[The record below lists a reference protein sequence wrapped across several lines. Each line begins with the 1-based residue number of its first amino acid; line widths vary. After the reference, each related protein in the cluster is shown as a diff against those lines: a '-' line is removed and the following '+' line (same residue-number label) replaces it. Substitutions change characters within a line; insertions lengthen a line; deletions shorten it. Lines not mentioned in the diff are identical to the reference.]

1 MDTSKTIG
9 FWTGLAGFICILLLP
24 IPEGLSAEG
33 WNLAAVALLMAI
45 WWVSETLPL
54 AIVALIPII
63 LFPLM
68 EISSL
73 RNTTTPYAEPV
84 IYLFMGGFIMAK
96 ALERWNLHKRIALFI
111 VKTVGNKPHNIV
123 LGFMIASA
131 FLSMWVSN
139 TATVIMMIPIAM
151 SLVSVQRHE
160 LSTERSQE
168 SIDQKHFLVSLL
180 LGIAYAASIGGLATL
195 IGTPPNALLA
205 GFLRSNY
212 QITIGFTQWMKL
224 GIPLVLIALPLLYLL
239 MNKFIFKVSADFSVA
254 KEDEIENQWKSLGSI
269 SSTEIRVGAIVLLTA
284 LAWIM
289 RPMLS
294 AYIPGLSDTG
304 IAICCSV
311 LLFALPSGNMHQ
323 QRILVW
329 EDCKSLP
336 FEILILFGG
345 GLSLAKAITDTGL
358 AAWIANQAYL
368 VENVP
373 DIGLILLITITI
385 IFLTEV
391 SSNTATA
398 ATFIPLLYAIALE
411 LSINP
416 FLIVIPAT
424 LATSCAFMLPVATP
438 PNAIAY
444 ASEQIKIKDMVRAGF
459 WLNLIMTVLCV
470 GISYL
475 LVPLIFP

>member
-1 MDTSKTIG
+1 MESSKQIG
-9 FWTGLAGFICILLLP
+9 FWTGLMGFAAVLALP
-24 IPEGLSAEG
+24 TPEGLSPEG
-33 WNLAAVALLMAI
+33 WDLAAIAVLMAI

-54 AIVALIPII
+54 AVVALIPII

-68 EISSL
+68 DVSTL

-111 VKTVGNKPHNIV
+111 VKTVGNKPNNIV
-123 LGFMIASA
+123 LGFMLASA

-160 LSTERSQE
+160 LSDVVSQHR
-168 SIDQKHFLVSLL
+168 IDQKHFLISLL
-180 LGIAYAASIGGLATL
+180 LGIAYSASIGGLATL

-205 GFLRSNY
+205 GFLSSNY
-212 QITIGFTQWMKL
+212 QITVGFTQWMKL
-224 GIPLVLIALPLLYLL
+224 GIPLVVIALPILYLL
-239 MNKFIFKVSADFSVA
+239 MNKVIFKVSADFSVA
-254 KEDEIENQWKSLGSI
+254 KEDEIANQWRDLGRI
-269 SSTEIRVGAIVLLTA
+269 SGPEIRVATIVILTA
-284 LAWIM
+284 LAWVL

-294 AYIPGLSDTG
+294 EYVSGLSDTG
-304 IAICCSV
+304 IAIACSV
-311 LLFALPSGNMHQ
+311 LLFGMPSGSKEQH
-323 QRILVW
+323 RILVW

-345 GLSLAKAITDTGL
+345 GLTLAKAITDTGL

-373 DIGLILLITITI
+373 DLVLILLIVFTI

-416 FLIVIPAT
+416 FMIVIPAT

-444 ASEQIKIKDMVRAGF
+444 ASGQIKIKDMVRAGF
-459 WLNLIMTVLCV
+459 WLNLIMTLLCV

-475 LVPLIFP
+475 LVPIIFP

>member
-1 MDTSKTIG
+1 MERSKRIG
-9 FWTGLAGFICILLLP
+9 FWTGILGFVAVLLLP
-24 IPEGLSAEG
+24 NPEGLSPEG
-33 WNLAAVALLMAI
+33 WSLAAVAILMAI

-54 AIVALIPII
+54 AVVALMPII

-68 EISSL
+68 GISGL

-96 ALERWNLHKRIALFI
+96 ALERWDLHKRIALFI
-111 VKTVGNKPHNIV
+111 VKMVGSKPSNIV

-160 LSTERSQE
+160 LSDAVSQQR
-168 SIDQKHFLVSLL
+168 IDQKHFLLSLL

-224 GIPLVLIALPLLYLL
+224 GIPLVIIAMPILYLL
-239 MNKFIFKVSADFSVA
+239 MNKVIFKVSKNFSIA
-254 KEDEIENQWKSLGSI
+254 KEDEIANQWKALGSM
-269 SSTEIRVGAIVLLTA
+269 SSAETRVATIVILTA
-284 LAWIM
+284 LAWVL

-294 AYIPGLSDTG
+294 EYVTGLSDTG
-304 IAICCSV
+304 IAIACAV
-311 LLFALPSGNMHQ
+311 LLFGLPSGSKEQN
-323 QRILVW
+323 RILVW

-345 GLSLAKAITDTGL
+345 GLTLAKSITDTGL
-358 AAWIANQAYL
+358 AAWIANQSYL

-373 DIGLILLITITI
+373 DLALILLITFTI

-398 ATFIPLLYAIALE
+398 ATFIPLLYAIAIE

-416 FLIVIPAT
+416 FLVVIPAT

-444 ASEQIKIKDMVRAGF
+444 ASGQIKIKDMVRAGF
-459 WLNLIMTVLCV
+459 WMNLIMTLLCV
-470 GISYL
+470 AISYV
-475 LVPLIFP
+475 LVPLVFQ

>member
-1 MDTSKTIG
+1 MDTSKRIG
-9 FWTGLAGFICILLLP
+9 FWTGLLGFIIILLLP
-24 IPEGLSAEG
+24 TPEGLSAEG
-33 WNLAAVALLMAI
+33 WDLAAVGLLMAI

-54 AIVALIPII
+54 AVVALIPII

-68 EISSL
+68 SISSL

-96 ALERWNLHKRIALFI
+96 ALERWGLHKRLALFI
-111 VKTVGNKPHNIV
+111 VKTVGNKPQNIV
-123 LGFMIASA
+123 LGFMLASA

-160 LSTERSQE
+160 LSTELTQE
-168 SIDQKHFLVSLL
+168 RIDQKHFLISLL

-205 GFLRSNY
+205 GFLSSNY

-224 GIPLVLIALPLLYLL
+224 GIPLVIIALPLLYLL
-239 MNKFIFKVSADFSVA
+239 MTKIVFKISPSFSIA
-254 KEDEIENQWKSLGSI
+254 KEDEIKKQWLALGTL
-269 SSTEIRVGAIVLLTA
+269 STPELRVGAIVIITA
-284 LAWIM
+284 LAWIL

-294 AYIPGLSDTG
+294 TYVVGLSDTG
-304 IAICCSV
+304 IAIACSV
-311 LLFALPSGNMHQ
+311 LLFALPSGSKEQN
-323 QRILVW
+323 RILVW

-358 AAWIANQAYL
+358 ATWIANQAYL
-368 VENVP
+368 VENIP
-373 DIGLILLITITI
+373 EIAIILFITFTI

-411 LSINP
+411 LSISP

-444 ASEQIKIKDMVRAGF
+444 ASGQIKIKDMIKAGF
-459 WLNLIMTVLCV
+459 WLNIIMTVLCV
-470 GISYL
+470 AISYI
-475 LVPLIFP
+475 LVPIIFP

>member
-1 MDTSKTIG
+1 MDTSKRIG
-9 FWTGLAGFICILLLP
+9 FWTGLLGFIIILLLP
-24 IPEGLSAEG
+24 KPEGLSAEG
-33 WNLAAVALLMAI
+33 WDLAAVGLLMAI

-54 AIVALIPII
+54 AVVALIPII

-68 EISSL
+68 SISSL

-96 ALERWNLHKRIALFI
+96 ALERWDLHKRLALFI
-111 VKTVGNKPHNIV
+111 VKTVGNKPQNIV
-123 LGFMIASA
+123 LGFMLASA

-160 LSTERSQE
+160 LSTELTQE
-168 SIDQKHFLVSLL
+168 RIDQKHFLISLL

-205 GFLRSNY
+205 GFLSSNY

-224 GIPLVLIALPLLYLL
+224 GVPLVIIALPLLYLL
-239 MNKFIFKVSADFSVA
+239 MTKIVFKISPSFSIA
-254 KEDEIENQWKSLGSI
+254 KEDEIKKQWIALGTLSI
-269 SSTEIRVGAIVLLTA
+269 PELRVGAIVIITA
-284 LAWIM
+284 LAWILQ
-289 RPMLS
+289 PMLS
-294 AYIPGLSDTG
+294 TYVVGLSDTG
-304 IAICCSV
+304 IAIACSV
-311 LLFALPSGNMHQ
+311 LLFALPSGSKEQ
-323 QRILVW
+323 SRILVW

-358 AAWIANQAYL
+358 ATWIANQAYL
-368 VENVP
+368 VENIP
-373 DIGLILLITITI
+373 EIAIILFITFTI

-411 LSINP
+411 LSISP
-416 FLIVIPAT
+416 YLIVIPAT

-444 ASEQIKIKDMVRAGF
+444 ASGQIKIKDMVKAGF
-459 WLNLIMTVLCV
+459 WLNIIMTILCV
-470 GISYL
+470 AISYI
-475 LVPLIFP
+475 LVPIIFP